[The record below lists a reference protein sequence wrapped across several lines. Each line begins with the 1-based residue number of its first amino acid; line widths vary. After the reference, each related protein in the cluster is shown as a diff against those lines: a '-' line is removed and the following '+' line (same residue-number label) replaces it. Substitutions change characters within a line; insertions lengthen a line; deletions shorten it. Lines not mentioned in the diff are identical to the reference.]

1 MNNLDLYQMGSHLM
15 LVASFSFFVLLYLC
29 KDKTVDPKCPFWH
42 SNVSTEESDSEDG
55 FHFHTGC
62 QNVSHQ
68 QHSFSGLHAT
78 YLTLR
83 MASAQ
88 VAKTSVANNSPSQ
101 GSSHPDDHHFLIKDF
116 PTVLKWGHSF
126 LMLVVNLFTQN
137 GFPIDK

>member
-1 MNNLDLYQMGSHLM
+1 MPFLTHTAMFLQKKATLKMASTFIKVVRTSVINNIPSQDFMQSP
-15 LVASFSFFVLLYLC
+15 
-29 KDKTVDPKCPFWH
+29 T
-42 SNVSTEESDSEDG
+42 NV
-55 FHFHTGC
+55 
-62 QNVSHQ
+62 
-68 QHSFSGLHAT
+68 
-78 YLTLR
+78 LTLR